1 MRLGTIVAQISR
13 RRTAPP
19 RLRAAALLAGIGSA
33 AAIMAVA
40 LPSPAAAQ
48 SYFAK
53 TTVLVTKDHPLVI
66 DNPLRPTDLA
76 FDKIIIEP
84 GGRIIIRSTLYLSVN
99 AVEAKG
105 DAAGAEAAPAAGTAS
120 ASGPGAAPDGCHIY
134 ALGRTAPADGAAA
147 GRDGRNGT
155 DAPPVEIYI
164 RTLSGALCVT
174 SMGGNGQ
181 PGGPGTGRKPG
192 GSGGNGGDGST
203 VTVHVGT
210 LAEGARVF
218 FVPAAASGGPPG
230 APGTGAGAATGTAG
244 QPGKPG
250 ALARE

>member
-33 AAIMAVA
+33 AAIMAAA

-76 FDKIIIEP
+76 FEKIIIEP
-84 GGRIIIRSTLYLSVN
+84 GGRIIIRSTLYLRVN
-99 AVEAKG
+99 AIQVKDG
-105 DAAGAEAAPAAGTAS
+105 AAGAEAASGAVAT
-120 ASGPGAAPDGCHIY
+120 GPGAVPDGCHIY

-164 RTLSGALCVT
+164 RTLSGALCIT

-181 PGGPGTGRKPG
+181 PGGPGTGRKAG

-218 FVPAAASGGPPG
+218 FVPAVASGGPPG